1 MYKAFK
7 YFSKVD
13 KFIEETVKMPKITKW
28 WRESPSAS
36 WIGFLII
43 IGTMFYVTIEIAQWI
58 GKNLAG
64 VEY

>member
-1 MYKAFK
+1 MHKAFK
-7 YFSKVD
+7 HFSKVD
-13 KFIEETVKMPKITKW
+13 KFVEETVKMPKVTKW

-36 WIGFLII
+36 WISFLII
-43 IGTMFYVTIEIAQWI
+43 IGTMFFTVIEVAQWI